1 MLQMTNIN
9 ISQEDGI
16 YELSKILQELRNLK
30 ALATDEILLRD
41 YKIYIRDIQR
51 FLKNASQKVI
61 PAEDIQVYIDD
72 YQQVLQMAKLDEIK

>member
-1 MLQMTNIN
+1 MLQMSNIN

-51 FLKNASQKVI
+51 FLKKASQKVI
-61 PAEDIQVYIDD
+61 PVEDIQVYIDD
-72 YQQVLQMAKLDEIK
+72 YQQVLQMAKLEEMK

>member
-30 ALATDEILLRD
+30 DLATDEILLRD
-41 YKIYIRDIQR
+41 YEIYIRDIQR
-51 FLKNASQKVI
+51 FLKKTSQKVMSTV
-61 PAEDIQVYIDD
+61 DIQVYIDD
-72 YQQVLQMAKLDEIK
+72 YQQVLQMAKADEVK

>member
-30 ALATDEILLRD
+30 ALAKDEILLRD

-51 FLKNASQKVI
+51 FLKKASQKVLA
-61 PAEDIQVYIDD
+61 AEDIQVYIDD

>member
-30 ALATDEILLRD
+30 DLATDEILLRD
-41 YKIYIRDIQR
+41 YEIYIRDIQR
-51 FLKNASQKVI
+51 FLKKTSQKVMSM
-61 PAEDIQVYIDD
+61 EDIQVYIDD
-72 YQQVLQMAKLDEIK
+72 YQQVLQIAKADEVK

>member
-51 FLKNASQKVI
+51 FLKKASQKVM